1 MSILTT
7 YQPWIVLGL
16 VVVVV
21 LSLLLKSA
29 KPALSFM
36 GGAVVLVLIGI
47 VTPEKMLS
55 GFANKQIAIIF
66 ILIFITSALRKR
78 FGLMELIDRFFQGV
92 KRPRMFI
99 LRMSVVVASLS
110 SVLNNTPIVALFI
123 PYVQSWGKRT
133 GIHPSKFL
141 IPLSYIAML
150 GGMITLIGTSTN
162 LVLNGFLEQNGE
174 PLFRI
179 SDFLIP
185 GLMVT
190 LVGIVYLLVIGYRI
204 LPDRTDLID
213 EFSSN
218 RREYLVETK
227 IKEGSPIVGKTI
239 AEAGLR
245 NLRGVFLLEIIRQ
258 GKIISSVEPNMVL
271 MEKDSLVFAGNLE
284 TIVDLVDGQQGL
296 YVNEHTNFEQDDQR
310 QIIEAVIPSNSEM
323 NGKSVRDLNFR
334 NRYDAGIIAIHRNGE
349 RLSGKIGDMRVQ
361 SGDLL
366 LLAVGQRFNENEK
379 ARRDLYLVTQHREYE
394 PRPLLPRV
402 AVVITAIILII
413 FGLLG
418 TIDLFIAAMV
428 LLGMMGITGILTLK
442 DLREE
447 MDFNLL
453 LLLVGA
459 LALGEAF
466 LSSGAS
472 EIVGNSIM
480 SLIGT
485 DMLWQG
491 ILGLYVLTFVL
502 TSFISNAAAVA
513 IAFPIAFSLSHHY
526 GVSGMPIYLAIAFAA
541 SCAFATPIGYQT
553 NIMVYGPGR
562 YRFVD
567 FVKVGLP
574 LSVIYSVLALGYIF
588 WAFNIPFS

>member
-21 LSLLLKSA
+21 FSLLLKSA

-553 NIMVYGPGR
+553 NLMVYGPGR